1 MAAEI
6 ELRDQISRQ
15 SDGSAVA
22 FAGSLPVFLRNVRN
36 PQKNSSSV
44 QFAGSNVFLT
54 SYAMSASE
62 RLLSAETS
70 QKIEYTVKQTAK
82 VHREKL
88 QDPRPSIWLSV
99 VKWLVG
105 IFLFVSVLTCLV
117 ASKISLLS
125 VAYYRGSTDENCK
138 SNRET
143 IFIMIVLALM
153 IPEAVSFLRACWS
166 SLLRK
171 NHKWPRGKAVLVVSY
186 H

>member
-1 MAAEI
+1 MAAE
-6 ELRDQISRQ
+6 R
-15 SDGSAVA
+15 SDFTPFRWKCSGVP
-22 FAGSLPVFLRNVRN
+22 GSLPVFLRNARN

-44 QFAGSNVFLT
+44 QVSIVFLT

-62 RLLSAETS
+62 RSQSAETS
-70 QKIEYTVKQTAK
+70 QTIEYTVKQTAK

-88 QDPRPSIWLSV
+88 EDPRPSIWLSV

-125 VAYYRGSTDENCK
+125 IAYYYPTKTDKDDKDIK
-138 SNRET
+138 SNQET
-143 IFIMIVLALM
+143 IFIVIVLALM
-153 IPEAVSFLRACWS
+153 ILEAVSFLKACWS

-186 H
+186 R